1 MTEMHAPTQI
11 EIKSLSDYLEV
22 MSKAVF
28 LTGISWKVVVPKW
41 PQLREAMR
49 NFVIDSVPTRSTD
62 DLK

>member
-1 MTEMHAPTQI
+1 MQAPTQI
-11 EIKSLSDYLEV
+11 EIKSLGDCLEV

-28 LTGISWKVVVPKW
+28 LAGISWKVVVTIW

-49 NFVIDSVPTRSTD
+49 NFVIDSVATLSTD